1 MTQNNTQAIPSPDPV
16 TPGEE
21 APTAFRL
28 VTLDGKV
35 ITTSSGDPITV
46 SVPQPAGEEA

>member
-1 MTQNNTQAIPSPDPV
+1 MTQNDFPVTPSPDPAA
-16 TPGEE
+16 PQEE

-35 ITTSSGDPITV
+35 ITTSSGNPITV
-46 SVPQPAGEEA
+46 SVPQSAGEEA

>member
-1 MTQNNTQAIPSPDPV
+1 MTQNNTQTIPPSESV
-16 TPGEE
+16 TQQEE

-46 SVPQPAGEEA
+46 SVPQPATEEA

>member
-1 MTQNNTQAIPSPDPV
+1 MTQNDTQTTASPDPV
-16 TPGEE
+16 AQQDE

-46 SVPQPAGEEA
+46 SVPQSATEEA

>member
-1 MTQNNTQAIPSPDPV
+1 MTQNNTEITPSPDP
-16 TPGEE
+16 TAPQEE

-35 ITTSSGDPITV
+35 ITTSSGDPVTV
-46 SVPQPAGEEA
+46 SVPQPATEEA

>member
-1 MTQNNTQAIPSPDPV
+1 MTQNNNQTVPPSDAVVPQD
-16 TPGEE
+16 E

-35 ITTSSGDPITV
+35 ITTSAGDPITV